1 VASLH
6 SRVVKQA
13 IRIREV
19 AELDCAAAEFP
30 AIENDEI
37 ISATRRWL
45 QIAVVGLGLCPFAEG
60 VYRGNRLRLRI
71 SEQRSASG
79 LLEDLREELLG
90 LSKAAPSECETT
102 LLIHPWVLNDF
113 TEYNEFLDACEA
125 LVAELD
131 LVGEIQVASFHPL
144 YQFAG
149 TQADDIENY
158 TNRSPFPMLHLLRE
172 DSVERAVAAVGDAE
186 EIYLRNIR
194 TLRAL
199 GHAGWQKLWR
209 D

>member
-1 VASLH
+1 
-6 SRVVKQA
+6 VVKQA

-60 VYRGNRLRLRI
+60 VYRGKRLRLRI

-131 LVGEIQVASFHPL
+131 LVGEIQVASFHPQ